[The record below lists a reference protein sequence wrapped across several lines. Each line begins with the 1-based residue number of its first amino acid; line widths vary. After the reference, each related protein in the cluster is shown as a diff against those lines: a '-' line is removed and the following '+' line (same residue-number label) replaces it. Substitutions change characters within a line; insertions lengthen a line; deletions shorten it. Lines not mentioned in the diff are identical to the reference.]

1 MIEENIN
8 RFKREVQKRPDFDFS
23 SAFEAINRTNPTKND
38 DYLSMEE
45 FRLILK
51 SHGVHTLDREIKN
64 LFDRFDKDHDGNV
77 TYKDFS

>member
-1 MIEENIN
+1 
-8 RFKREVQKRPDFDFS
+8 
-23 SAFEAINRTNPTKND
+23 
-38 DYLSMEE
+38 MEE